1 MLLYS
6 VLLFYNSFAVVS
18 SLSLNKCLAM
28 KKNTQKEFTLHHQI
42 SKPAGV
48 IFNCLT
54 DMKSFVGVHPI
65 INNMEYLGEN
75 TYKVSETLP
84 WGLIPCSIRYRATV
98 EIYYESKKIVMTA
111 AIMRFVNIEKSQRT
125 ATLSSLKTEQKPSEL
140 KRYKVSRQC

>member
-1 MLLYS
+1 
-6 VLLFYNSFAVVS
+6 
-18 SLSLNKCLAM
+18 M

-54 DMKSFVGVHPI
+54 DMKSFVAVHPI

-75 TYKVSETLP
+75 TYWVSETLP

-98 EIYYESKKIVMTA
+98 DIYYESKKIVMTA
-111 AIMRFVNIEKSQRT
+111 AIMRFVNIEIVFIITEGSGYSLVEEK
-125 ATLSSLKTEQKPSEL
+125 LSFKTSLPILQILKKTFTKQHTRLFKNIEQL
-140 KRYKVSRQC
+140 A

>member
-1 MLLYS
+1 
-6 VLLFYNSFAVVS
+6 
-18 SLSLNKCLAM
+18 M

-42 SKPAGV
+42 SKPAGA

-54 DMKSFVGVHPI
+54 DMKSFVAVHPI

-98 EIYYESKKIVMTA
+98 DIYYESKKIVMTA
-111 AIMRFVNIEKSQRT
+111 AIMRFVNIEIVFIITEGSGYSLIEEK
-125 ATLSSLKTEQKPSEL
+125 LSFKTSLPILQILKKTFTKQHTRLFKNIEQL
-140 KRYKVSRQC
+140 A

>member
-1 MLLYS
+1 
-6 VLLFYNSFAVVS
+6 
-18 SLSLNKCLAM
+18 M
-28 KKNTQKEFTLHHQI
+28 KKNTQKELTLHHQI
-42 SKPAGV
+42 SKPVGV

-98 EIYYESKKIVMTA
+98 DIYYESKKIVMTA
-111 AIMRFVNIEKSQRT
+111 AIMRFVNIEIVFIITEGSGYSLIEEK
-125 ATLSSLKTEQKPSEL
+125 LSFKTSLPILQILKKTFTKQHTRLFKNIEQL
-140 KRYKVSRQC
+140 A